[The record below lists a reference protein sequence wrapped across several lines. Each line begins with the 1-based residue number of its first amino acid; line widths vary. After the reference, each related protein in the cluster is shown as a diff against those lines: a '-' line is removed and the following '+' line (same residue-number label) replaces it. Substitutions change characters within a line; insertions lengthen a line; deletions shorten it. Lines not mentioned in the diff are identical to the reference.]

1 MAKKMSRYQAN
12 KKILKVLKK
21 LVERWPNWRFNQ
33 ILLNADV
40 TLEGKDMFFDESI
53 ETLDRMDHNDIVLG
67 SQAMTDDLTPG
78 EYK

>member
-1 MAKKMSRYQAN
+1 MSRYQAN
-12 KKILKVLKK
+12 KKILTMLEK
-21 LVERWPNWRFNQ
+21 LIERWPNWRFNQ

-40 TLEGKDMFFDESI
+40 TLKDKDMFFDEST

-67 SQAMTDDLTPG
+67 SHAMTDDLTPD